1 VSARP
6 LYVVPNPVVAGLE
19 PYSPGRPPAAIDVF
33 LDANEG
39 PMAPAGLGAVLA
51 GAATLHRYP
60 SAAALEARIA
70 VRLGVDPA
78 AVLVTAGAD
87 DALERAIRAVCTVG
101 CEAILTTPSF
111 AMLPRYAR
119 LAGAEVLELPWW
131 RGEWPVDEALAAA
144 TERTALVAVVSP
156 NNPTGSV
163 ISRAAFE
170 RLADALPR
178 SLVLLD
184 HAYVEFAAEDLTAA
198 ALERANV
205 LVFRTFSKARG
216 AAGLRVGWVAGD
228 PRVVRWLR
236 SVGQP
241 YSVSAASLAAADWL
255 LDHAPELRPGHLDA
269 VREQRARLAELL
281 TELGGEPLP
290 SEGNFVLARVS
301 DAIGVRDALAAL
313 GIAVRAFAGSAELA
327 EWLRI
332 TVPGDEAI
340 FRRLERALRA
350 ALAPEAL
357 LFDLDGVLADVS
369 RSYRAA
375 IVATAAAFGV
385 AVSRDDIVAVKAA
398 GNANNDWV
406 VTRRLL
412 AARGVEASL
421 DEVATRFE
429 ALYQGGDGRPG
440 LRETERATVPRAL
453 LEGLAARRPLAVV
466 TGRPQADAERFL
478 AEQGIRDLFTVLV
491 TMEDAAPK
499 PDPAPVRVALER
511 LGTASA
517 WMLGDTPDDLVAAR
531 AAGVVPIGV
540 VAPGDDPERART
552 VLLAAGAARVLDRV
566 EELLE
571 VLP

>member
-1 VSARP
+1 MSERP
-6 LYVVPNPVVAGLE
+6 LRVVPNPVVAGLE
-19 PYSPGRPPAAIDVF
+19 PYSPGRPPAAIDLF

-39 PMAPAGLGAVLA
+39 PTAPEGLGEVLA
-51 GAATLHRYP
+51 GAAELHRYP
-60 SAAALEARIA
+60 SAAALEARLA
-70 VRLGVDPA
+70 ARLGLEPA
-78 AVLVTAGAD
+78 AALVTAGAD
-87 DALERAIRAVCTVG
+87 DALERALRAVCAPG
-101 CEAILTTPSF
+101 RQAILTTPSF

-119 LAGAEVLELPWW
+119 LTGAQVLELPWW

-144 TERTALVAVVSP
+144 SEQTAVVAVVSP

-170 RLADALPR
+170 RLADALPHA
-178 SLVLLD
+178 LVLLD
-184 HAYVEFAAEDLTAA
+184 HAYVEFAAEDLTDA
-198 ALERANV
+198 ALARPNV

-255 LDHAPELRPGHLDA
+255 LDHAPELRPGHLGA
-269 VREQRARLAELL
+269 VREQRGRLTDLL
-281 TELGGEPLP
+281 GALGGEALP
-290 SEGNFVLARVS
+290 SEGNFVLVRMA

-313 GIAVRAFAGSAELA
+313 GIAVRAFAGSPELA
-327 EWLRI
+327 GWLRI

-340 FRRLERALRA
+340 YRRLERALTA

-369 RSYRAA
+369 GSYRAA
-375 IVATAAAFGV
+375 IVATAASYGV
-385 AVSRDDIVAVKAA
+385 TVSRDDIVAVKAA
-398 GNANNDWV
+398 GHANNDWV

-412 AARGVEASL
+412 AARGVEVPL
-421 DEVATRFE
+421 EEVAERFE

-440 LRETERATVPRAL
+440 LRATERATVTREL
-453 LEGLAARRPLAVV
+453 LAGLADRRPLAVV
-466 TGRPQADAERFL
+466 TGRPRVDAERFL

-491 TMEDAAPK
+491 TLEDAASK
-499 PDPAPVRVALER
+499 PDPAPVRLALER
-511 LGTASA
+511 LGAAAA
-517 WMLGDTPDDLVAAR
+517 WMLGDTPDDLAAAR
-531 AAGVVPIGV
+531 GAGVVPIGV
-540 VAPGDDPERART
+540 VAPGDDSGRART
-552 VLLAAGAARVLDRV
+552 MLRGAGAARVLDRLEQLV
-566 EELLE
+566 E

>member
-6 LYVVPNPVVAGLE
+6 LLVVPNPVVAGLE
-19 PYSPGRPPAAIDVF
+19 PYSPGRPPAEIDVF

-39 PMAPAGLGAVLA
+39 PCAPDGLAAVLA
-51 GAATLHRYP
+51 GAASLHRYP
-60 SAAALEARIA
+60 SATALEARIA

-78 AVLVTAGAD
+78 AVLVAAGAD
-87 DALERAIRAVCTVG
+87 DALERAIRAVCG
-101 CEAILTTPSF
+101 PGREAILTTPSF

-119 LAGAEVLELPWW
+119 LAGAEVFELPWW

-198 ALERANV
+198 SLERPNV

-255 LDHAPELRPGHLDA
+255 LDHAPELRPGHVEA
-269 VREQRARLAELL
+269 VREQRARLSALL
-281 TELGGEPLP
+281 AELGGEPLP
-290 SEGNFVLARVS
+290 SEGNFVLVRVP

-327 EWLRI
+327 GWLRI

-340 FRRLERALRA
+340 ERRLERSLEA

-369 RSYRAA
+369 GSYRAA

-429 ALYQGGDGRPG
+429 ALYQGANGRPG
-440 LRETERATVPRAL
+440 LRETERATVTREL
-453 LEGLAARRPLAVV
+453 LEGLAARWPLAVV
-466 TGRPQADAERFL
+466 TGRPLADAERFL

-491 TMEDAAPK
+491 TMEDAASK
-499 PDPAPVRVALER
+499 PDPGPVRLALER
-511 LGTASA
+511 LGAASA

-531 AAGVVPIGV
+531 GAGAVPIGV

-566 EELLE
+566 DELLE

>member
-1 VSARP
+1 
-6 LYVVPNPVVAGLE
+6 
-19 PYSPGRPPAAIDVF
+19 
-33 LDANEG
+33 
-39 PMAPAGLGAVLA
+39 M
-51 GAATLHRYP
+51 
-60 SAAALEARIA
+60 
-70 VRLGVDPA
+70 
-78 AVLVTAGAD
+78 
-87 DALERAIRAVCTVG
+87 
-101 CEAILTTPSF
+101 
-111 AMLPRYAR
+111 
-119 LAGAEVLELPWW
+119 
-131 RGEWPVDEALAAA
+131 
-144 TERTALVAVVSP
+144 
-156 NNPTGSV
+156 
-163 ISRAAFE
+163 
-170 RLADALPR
+170 
-178 SLVLLD
+178 
-184 HAYVEFAAEDLTAA
+184 
-198 ALERANV
+198 

-255 LDHAPELRPGHLDA
+255 LDHAPELRPGHLEA
-269 VREQRARLAELL
+269 VRGQRARLSELL
-281 TELGGEPLP
+281 VELGGEPLP
-290 SEGNFVLARVS
+290 SEGNFVLVRLP

-340 FRRLERALRA
+340 YRRLARALEA

-429 ALYQGGDGRPG
+429 ALYQGADGRPG
-440 LRETERATVPRAL
+440 LRESERATVTREL
-453 LEGLAARRPLAVV
+453 LEGLAARWPLAVV
-466 TGRPQADAERFL
+466 TGRPRADAERFL
-478 AEQGIRDLFTVLV
+478 TEQGIRDLFAVLV

-499 PDPAPVRVALER
+499 PDPAPVRLALER
-511 LGTASA
+511 LGAASA
-517 WMLGDTPDDLVAAR
+517 WMLGDTPDDLAAAR
-531 AAGVVPIGV
+531 GAGVVPVGV
-540 VAPGDDPERART
+540 VAPGDEPERART
-552 VLLAAGAARVLDRV
+552 VLRAAGAARVLDRV
-566 EELLE
+566 DELLE